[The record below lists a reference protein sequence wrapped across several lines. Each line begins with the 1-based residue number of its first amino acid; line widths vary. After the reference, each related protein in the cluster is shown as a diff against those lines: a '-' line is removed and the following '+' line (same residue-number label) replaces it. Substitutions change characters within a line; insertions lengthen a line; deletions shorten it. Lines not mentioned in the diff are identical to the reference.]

1 MNFDDLNP
9 PYIEIPPHYL
19 WYRIQRVKA
28 RSDSVRTR
36 GFVLAPA
43 GSLAG
48 RFDLADEPTAYLA
61 DTEVTALYESLFRR
75 ETLDCTLDQIKM
87 RALVTF
93 RTKAQLRLV
102 DVRGAEERFPVLQSL
117 RYESTQAFAKACRED
132 GAHGVI
138 YASAQHSTHACICL
152 FPEGIKRMSRIAGI
166 PLVENGTERLHRSVV
181 IAARGSEVPIIR

>member
-61 DTEVTALYESLFRR
+61 DTEVTALYNPCSVAKRSTAR
-75 ETLDCTLDQIKM
+75 WIRSRC
-87 RALVTF
+87 A
-93 RTKAQLRLV
+93 RL
-102 DVRGAEERFPVLQSL
+102 
-117 RYESTQAFAKACRED
+117 
-132 GAHGVI
+132 
-138 YASAQHSTHACICL
+138 
-152 FPEGIKRMSRIAGI
+152 
-166 PLVENGTERLHRSVV
+166 
-181 IAARGSEVPIIR
+181 